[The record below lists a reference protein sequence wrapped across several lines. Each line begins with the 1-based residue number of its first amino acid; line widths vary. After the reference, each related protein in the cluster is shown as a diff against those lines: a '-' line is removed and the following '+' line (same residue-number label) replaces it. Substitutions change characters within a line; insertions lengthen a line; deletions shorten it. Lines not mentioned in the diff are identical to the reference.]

1 MSIWFY
7 VWIAIAVAL
16 GVYIW
21 MEFSKDSKKGW
32 DVLSKI
38 LTWAAICWLAVWII
52 YLLFLWG
59 VFLWNKISDPKT
71 LTMIKELLLALGR
84 MSLILV
90 PVLFIILRVSRDEKK
105 LTKEQK
111 EKKEKRH
118 KRNDKILYGCLIF
131 LFIAAILIVGGG
143 FIYDKFN

>member
-1 MSIWFY
+1 MGIWLFIG
-7 VWIAIAVAL
+7 IACAVAL

-32 DVLSKI
+32 NALSKI
-38 LTWAAICWLAVWII
+38 LTWAAICWLAVWVI

-71 LTMIKELLLALGR
+71 LTMIKNLLLALGR
-84 MSLILV
+84 LSLIRV
-90 PVLFIILRVSRDEKK
+90 PALFIMLRVSRDEKK

>member
-1 MSIWFY
+1 MG
-7 VWIAIAVAL
+7 VWLFIGIACAVAL

-21 MEFSKDSKKGW
+21 MEFSKDSKKGL
-32 DVLSKI
+32 DALSKI

>member
-1 MSIWFY
+1 MGIWLFIG
-7 VWIAIAVAL
+7 IACAVAL

-32 DVLSKI
+32 DALSKI

>member
-21 MEFSKDSKKGW
+21 MEFSKDSKNGW
-32 DVLSKI
+32 DALSKI

-59 VFLWNKISDPKT
+59 VFLVNKAKEIWSLESWGTIFKILGVWLLFCIPVIAISW
-71 LTMIKELLLALGR
+71 
-84 MSLILV
+84 
-90 PVLFIILRVSRDEKK
+90 RVSRDEKK

-143 FIYDKFN
+143 LIYDKFN

>member
-1 MSIWFY
+1 MGVWFFIG
-7 VWIAIAVAL
+7 IACAVAL

-32 DVLSKI
+32 DALSKI
-38 LTWAAICWLAVWII
+38 LTWAAICWLAVWVI

-59 VFLWNKISDPKT
+59 VFLFNKAKEIWSLESWGTIFKILGVWLLFCLPVIAISWR
-71 LTMIKELLLALGR
+71 I
-84 MSLILV
+84 
-90 PVLFIILRVSRDEKK
+90 SRDRKK
-105 LTKEQK
+105 
-111 EKKEKRH
+111 KKY
-118 KRNDKILYGCLIF
+118 NIPTDKILYGCLIF